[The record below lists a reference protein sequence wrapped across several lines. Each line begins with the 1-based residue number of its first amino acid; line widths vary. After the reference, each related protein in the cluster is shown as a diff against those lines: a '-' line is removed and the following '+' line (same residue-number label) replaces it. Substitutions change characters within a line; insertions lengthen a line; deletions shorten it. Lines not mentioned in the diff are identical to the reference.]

1 MTTENDVLPSSA
13 TPEHS
18 RPWREIAKLG
28 RRIVEEL
35 DLRSDNRVLGRWMA
49 HRVAELM
56 AKAEITEDASE
67 RRQVQIEC
75 EALIYRLW
83 EQRANWPYGGPL
95 EGILPTLQRMLGPND
110 KYYGW
115 HHTPL
120 NESGIVGKLIQLHT
134 HELHLV
140 EKLAALQVSPELAD
154 ISEEWLHEYADDL
167 SERESDVLK
176 VMIRIVR
183 RKPAASEDEVEMDD
197 NDFPD
202 EALGEQPVENEA
214 IIRESL
220 ENEFSTPENR
230 IIAALARLSEKRKKL
245 YQSVTKK

>member
-1 MTTENDVLPSSA
+1 
-13 TPEHS
+13 
-18 RPWREIAKLG
+18 
-28 RRIVEEL
+28 
-35 DLRSDNRVLGRWMA
+35 MA

-56 AKAEITEDASE
+56 AKADITEDALE
-67 RRQVQIEC
+67 RMGVQREC

-95 EGILPTLQRMLGPND
+95 EGILPTLRRMLGPSD

-115 HHTPL
+115 HHAPL
-120 NESGIVGKLIQLHT
+120 DEAGIVGKLIQLHS

-140 EKLAALQVSPELAD
+140 EKLAALKVSPELAD
-154 ISEEWLHEYADDL
+154 ISEAWLHEYADDL

-183 RKPAASEDEVEMDD
+183 RKPASSEDEVELDD
-197 NDFPD
+197 NGFTD
-202 EALGEQPVENEA
+202 EVLGEQLIKNEA

-220 ENEFSTPENR
+220 EKEFSTPENR
-230 IIAALARLSEKRKKL
+230 ILAALTRLSEKRKKL
-245 YQSVTKK
+245 YQSVMDK

>member
-1 MTTENDVLPSSA
+1 
-13 TPEHS
+13 
-18 RPWREIAKLG
+18 
-28 RRIVEEL
+28 
-35 DLRSDNRVLGRWMA
+35 MA

-56 AKAEITEDASE
+56 AKADITEDALE
-67 RRQVQIEC
+67 RMEVQREC
-75 EALIYRLW
+75 ESLIYRLW

-95 EGILPTLQRMLGPND
+95 EGILPTLQRMLGPID

-120 NESGIVGKLIQLHT
+120 DESGIVGKLIQLHS

-140 EKLAALQVSPELAD
+140 EKLAALKVSPELAD
-154 ISEEWLHEYADDL
+154 ISEAWLHEYADDL

-183 RKPAASEDEVEMDD
+183 RKPASSEAEVELDD
-197 NDFPD
+197 NGFTG
-202 EALGEQPVENEA
+202 EVLEEQPIENET

-220 ENEFSTPENR
+220 EEEFSTPENR
-230 IIAALARLSEKRKKL
+230 ILAALARLSEKRKKL
-245 YQSVTKK
+245 YQSVMDK